1 MGFATK
7 EQLEEA
13 LKEQSKM
20 VEVYKSLESEKLGAT
35 IEIGFIVNSTLNLA
49 TVLALIMGH
58 ANRVTSSIASTL
70 MLLDDKTGELVVRVP
85 TGPKSDKLTDICL
98 PSGKGIVGW
107 VAENGRP
114 ALVPNVREDLRF
126 SPEIDAIS
134 GFETDSILCVPLKAK
149 TRLIG
154 VLEAI
159 NKVDGTSFTE
169 EDELLLSVFGYQAA
183 MAIENARHYGELK
196 DRLEEVTRAH
206 KEPAEDIV
214 ERKRA
219 EEEQTRLLAE
229 LKAKNRELESFTY
242 TVSHSLKAPLVS
254 LSGLS
259 SVLRNQFHNELSEEG
274 KHYLERIEGNVA
286 HMDALIRDL
295 LELSRIGQVV
305 GSVEEID
312 TQALLREIR
321 EELAIDSEH
330 GGADFVVHEPL
341 PAVSAD
347 RDRIRQVFANLIDN
361 AVKFRSKERALRIEV
376 GCQEEK
382 GFYRFHVADNGIGI
396 TPQHHEKI
404 FDPFHQLDP
413 NAEGMG
419 IGLALVKKIVEQHGG
434 RIWVESEEG
443 GGATFYFTLPIERG
457 A

>member
-1 MGFATK
+1 M
-7 EQLEEA
+7 
-13 LKEQSKM
+13 
-20 VEVYKSLESEKLGAT
+20 
-35 IEIGFIVNSTLNLA
+35 
-49 TVLALIMGH
+49 
-58 ANRVTSSIASTL
+58 
-70 MLLDDKTGELVVRVP
+70 
-85 TGPKSDKLTDICL
+85 
-98 PSGKGIVGW
+98 GW

-114 ALVPNVREDLRF
+114 ALVPNVREDLKF

-149 TRLIG
+149 TKLIG

-159 NKVDGTSFTE
+159 NKVDGTSFAE
-169 EDELLLSVFGYQAA
+169 EDELLLSVFAYQAA

-196 DRLEEVTRAH
+196 DRLEKVMRAH
-206 KEPAEDIV
+206 KEPVEDIT

-219 EEEQTRLLAE
+219 EEEQTHLLAE
-229 LKAKNRELESFTY
+229 LRAKNRELESFTH

-259 SVLRNQFHNELSEEG
+259 SVLRKQFHNQLSEEG

-286 HMDALIRDL
+286 HMDALITDL

-305 GSVEEID
+305 GSIEEID
-312 TQALLREIR
+312 TPALLREIR
-321 EELAIDSEH
+321 EELAIKSEH
-330 GGADFVVHEPL
+330 VGAEFVVHEPL

-376 GCQEEK
+376 GCQEG

-396 TPQHHEKI
+396 TP
-404 FDPFHQLDP
+404 PRP
-413 NAEGMG
+413 
-419 IGLALVKKIVEQHGG
+419 
-434 RIWVESEEG
+434 
-443 GGATFYFTLPIERG
+443 
-457 A
+457 